1 MLMATTASTLD
12 LQGIWLAMQSNDDD
26 FCKAL
31 GQRIAHLRKDRG
43 LTQVQL
49 AAQLGIAQQTLSHYE
64 GGNLRVPLA
73 LLPRLGEIFEMSL
86 DELLTGHPASR
97 QPGKRGPVSRLQQQL
112 TAISTLPKAQ
122 QNAVSVFLDAL
133 FAQHGGH
140 AQIAPNNERQAG

>member
-1 MLMATTASTLD
+1 MAPTAPPLD

-64 GGNLRVPLA
+64 GGNLRVSLA
-73 LLPRLGEIFEMSL
+73 LLPRLGEIFELSL
-86 DELLTGHPASR
+86 DELLTGQPASAR
-97 QPGKRGPVSRLQQQL
+97 PGKRGPVPRLQQQL
-112 TAISTLPKAQ
+112 AAISAMPKAQ
-122 QNAVSVFLDAL
+122 QNAVSIVIDTFI
-133 FAQHGGH
+133 AQYGGQ
-140 AQIAPNNERQAG
+140 AQIAPNNERRTG